1 MLLVWPHKEMFPVST
16 PHPPPRKNLARE
28 NPLAKNNP
36 FHFTSQKLP
45 VPTAAQC
52 SPSFNVWFHLCG
64 LILEAKR
71 HSSHDYI
78 NNQWKCK
85 STSRILQKYFQTSH
99 IWGIRGSRLINKNN
113 NRLNL
118 SKMKKAILSCQI
130 CGFVL
135 GGYKI
140 IQTCYLCPCLTLI
153 FILFNRLP
161 QRLGFPACLFL
172 LNLFSFPNSLP
183 PYPSFVSVP
192 FSSSCFTFS
201 FQPFPSLCSWRS
213 VWLVFTATLHG
224 SL

>member
-1 MLLVWPHKEMFPVST
+1 MIT
-16 PHPPPRKNLARE
+16 
-28 NPLAKNNP
+28 
-36 FHFTSQKLP
+36 
-45 VPTAAQC
+45 
-52 SPSFNVWFHLCG
+52 
-64 LILEAKR
+64 
-71 HSSHDYI
+71 Y
-78 NNQWKCK
+78 NQWKSQC
-85 STSRILQKYFQTSH
+85 TPGILQTSFQTH
-99 IWGIRGSRLINKNN
+99 NWVIRGSRLIKKNN
-113 NRLNL
+113 NWVNL
-118 SKMKKAILSCQI
+118 SNLKWKRWFLLCQI

-140 IQTCYLCPCLTLI
+140 IHTCYLCPCLTLI

-201 FQPFPSLCSWRS
+201 FQPFPSLWSWRS